1 MTKSLISKTEI
12 LARTMCIIVGFSP
25 VDPMDGTPNWWLF
38 HNEAEKIVKDLLHR
52 FAVPNHYEFGPE
64 YGTYDE

>member
-1 MTKSLISKTEI
+1 
-12 LARTMCIIVGFSP
+12 MCIIVGFSP